1 MTEAEARGDE
11 EKRENR
17 GPIISVILFCV
28 AQTLAAVWWASRI
41 TITLGYVEQ
50 QVSEL
55 KLSLSECRLRSA
67 TYDELQRVT
76 EGINEKLT
84 DVRARLQKLEDRR

>member
-1 MTEAEARGDE
+1 MAETEEQEGNERVE
-11 EKRENR
+11 SK
-17 GPIISVILFCV
+17 GPIISVVLFCV